1 MRLSTR
7 SRYGLRAMVELA
19 SHYGNGT
26 TNMQEIA
33 EKQGL
38 SRKYL
43 DTLFNTLKVA
53 GLVVSRRGVGGGW
66 ELTRPPDQIRV
77 SEVLL
82 PLEGSMGLV
91 QCVDFPGTCSR
102 HDVCNARELYLEMQT
117 ALLGVLDN
125 YTIADMHAR
134 QLELSSNG
142 NGHRLEH
149 DLCTPGG
156 EPTPH

>member
-1 MRLSTR
+1 
-7 SRYGLRAMVELA
+7 MVELA

-66 ELTRPPDQIRV
+66 ELTRPPDEIRV
-77 SEVLL
+77 SEILL

-91 QCVDFPGTCSR
+91 QCVDLPRTCAK
-102 HDVCNARELYLEMQT
+102 HDACNARELYQEMQA
-117 ALLGVLDN
+117 ALLGVLDR
-125 YTIADMHAR
+125 YTIADLHSR
-134 QLELSSNG
+134 QIELDGDSDSHSLEP
-142 NGHRLEH
+142 
-149 DLCTPGG
+149 DLCTPGADP
-156 EPTPH
+156 ESD